1 MARFFVAGL
10 INIETTLAIN
20 NFPLEYSP
28 DNYPFFGVQ
37 STVSGVGLNIA
48 KALTI
53 LGNQVDLAS
62 LIGGDENGWL
72 ARRALADVGVSDDL
86 VLSNLPETAQSVIL
100 YEMEGRRQIH
110 TDLKDIQ
117 NQAFP
122 IQKAQ
127 NAIEACDLAVICN
140 INFARPLLAV
150 ARDAG
155 KPIATDVHALV
166 SLDHDYN
173 QDYMRAAD
181 ILFMSDEKL
190 PEPLEEV
197 ARKVLDRFHTKILV
211 IGMGKKGAV
220 LAVKEDGFIG
230 RFEAVKTRKVVNSI
244 GAGDALFSSFLDR
257 YLRTG
262 DPYTSLKAAMVFAS
276 YKIGE
281 KGAAQ
286 GFLNGEELDAWV
298 RKSGSLS

>member
-1 MARFFVAGL
+1 
-10 INIETTLAIN
+10 
-20 NFPLEYSP
+20 
-28 DNYPFFGVQ
+28 
-37 STVSGVGLNIA
+37 
-48 KALTI
+48 
-53 LGNQVDLAS
+53 
-62 LIGGDENGWL
+62 
-72 ARRALADVGVSDDL
+72 
-86 VLSNLPETAQSVIL
+86 
-100 YEMEGRRQIH
+100 
-110 TDLKDIQ
+110 
-117 NQAFP
+117 
-122 IQKAQ
+122 
-127 NAIEACDLAVICN
+127 
-140 INFARPLLAV
+140 
-150 ARDAG
+150 
-155 KPIATDVHALV
+155 
-166 SLDHDYN
+166 
-173 QDYMRAAD
+173 
-181 ILFMSDEKL
+181 MSDEKL

>member
-1 MARFFVAGL
+1 
-10 INIETTLAIN
+10 
-20 NFPLEYSP
+20 
-28 DNYPFFGVQ
+28 
-37 STVSGVGLNIA
+37 
-48 KALTI
+48 
-53 LGNQVDLAS
+53 VDLAS
-62 LIGGDENGWL
+62 LIGKDENGWL
-72 ARRALADVGVSDDL
+72 VRRALAEVGVSDDL
-86 VLSNLPETAQSVIL
+86 VLSNLAETAQSVIL

-122 IQKAQ
+122 IQQAQ

-155 KPIATDVHALV
+155 KPIATAVHALV
-166 SLDHDYN
+166 SLDHEYN

-197 ARKVLDRFHTKILV
+197 AGKVLDRFHTKILV
-211 IGMGKKGAV
+211 IGMGKKGAL
-220 LAVKEDGFIG
+220 LAVREDGFIG

-281 KGAAQ
+281 KGAAH
-286 GFLNGEELDAWV
+286 GFLNGKELDAWV

>member
-53 LGNQVDLAS
+53 LGNQVDLTS
-62 LIGGDENGWL
+62 LIGGDESGWL

-220 LAVKEDGFIG
+220 LAVREDGFIE

-281 KGAAQ
+281 KGAAH
-286 GFLNGEELDAWV
+286 GFLNGKELDAWV

>member
-1 MARFFVAGL
+1 
-10 INIETTLAIN
+10 
-20 NFPLEYSP
+20 
-28 DNYPFFGVQ
+28 YPFFGVQ

-48 KALTI
+48 KALTT
-53 LGNQVDLAS
+53 LGNQLDLAS
-62 LIGGDENGWL
+62 LIGEDEIGWL
-72 ARRALADVGVSDDL
+72 ARKALAEVGIDDHL
-86 VLSNLPETAQSVIL
+86 VLSNLAETAQSVIL

-117 NQAFP
+117 QQAYP
-122 IQKAQ
+122 ILKAQ
-127 NAIEACDLAVICN
+127 KAIEACDLAVICN

-150 ARDAG
+150 AKEAG

-173 QDYMRAAD
+173 QDYMRAGD

-190 PEPLEEV
+190 PESLEEA
-197 ARKVLDRFHTKILV
+197 ARKILDRFNTKILV
-211 IGMGKKGAV
+211 IGMGKKGAL
-220 LAVKEDGFIG
+220 LAVREDGFIG

-298 RKSGSLS
+298 RRIY

>member
-72 ARRALADVGVSDDL
+72 VRRALAEVGVSDDL
-86 VLSNLPETAQSVIL
+86 VLSNLAETAQSVIL

-190 PEPLEEV
+190 PEPLEDV
-197 ARKVLDRFHTKILV
+197 AREIMNRFQTKILV
-211 IGMGKKGAV
+211 IGMGKKGAL
-220 LAVKEDGFIG
+220 LAVREDGFIE

-281 KGAAQ
+281 KGAAH
-286 GFLNGEELDAWV
+286 GFLNGKELDAWV

>member
-10 INIETTLAIN
+10 INIETTLAID

-48 KALTI
+48 KALTT

-62 LIGGDENGWL
+62 LIGEDENGWL
-72 ARRALADVGVSDDL
+72 ARRALAEVGINDHL
-86 VLSNLPETAQSVIL
+86 VLNNLAETAQSVIL

-117 NQAFP
+117 GQAYP
-122 IQKAQ
+122 IEKAQ

-173 QDYMRAAD
+173 QDYMHAAD

-190 PEPLEEV
+190 PKPLEEV
-197 ARKVLDRFHTKILV
+197 ARKILDRFPTKILV
-211 IGMGKKGAV
+211 IGMGKTGAL

-230 RFEAVKTRKVVNSI
+230 HFEAVVTRKVVNSI

-286 GFLNGEELDAWV
+286 GFLSGEELDAWV
-298 RKSGSLS
+298 KKSSS

>member
-10 INIETTLAIN
+10 INIETTLAID

-48 KALTI
+48 KALTT

-72 ARRALADVGVSDDL
+72 ARKTLAEVGISDHL
-86 VLSNLPETAQSVIL
+86 VLNNLAETAQSVIL

-117 NQAFP
+117 QQAYP
-122 IQKAQ
+122 LQKCKK
-127 NAIEACDLAVICN
+127 AIETCDLAVICN
-140 INFARPLLAV
+140 INFARSLLAV

-155 KPIATDVHALV
+155 KLIATDVHALV

-173 QDYMRAAD
+173 QDYMHAAD

-190 PEPLEEV
+190 PEPLEDV
-197 ARKVLDRFHTKILV
+197 AWEILNRFPTKILV
-211 IGMGKKGAV
+211 IGMGKKGAL
-220 LAVKEDGFIG
+220 LAVREDGFIG
-230 RFEAVKTRKVVNSI
+230 RYEAVKTRKVVNSI

-257 YLRTG
+257 YLRTW
-262 DPYTSLKAAMVFAS
+262 DPYSSLKAAMVFAS

-286 GFLNGEELDAWV
+286 GFLSGEELDAWV
-298 RKSGSLS
+298 KKLSS

>member
-10 INIETTLAIN
+10 INIETTLAID

-48 KALTI
+48 KALTT
-53 LGNQVDLAS
+53 LGNKVDLAS

-72 ARRALADVGVSDDL
+72 ARKTLAEVGISDHL
-86 VLSNLPETAQSVIL
+86 VLNNLAETAQSVIL

-117 NQAFP
+117 GQAYP

-127 NAIEACDLAVICN
+127 NAIKACDLAVICN
-140 INFARPLLAV
+140 INFARPLLAL

-155 KPIATDVHALV
+155 KPIATDVHALL

-173 QDYMRAAD
+173 QDYMHAAD

-190 PEPLEEV
+190 PEPLEDV
-197 ARKVLDRFHTKILV
+197 AWEILNRFPTKILV
-211 IGMGKKGAV
+211 IGMGKKGAL
-220 LAVKEDGFIG
+220 LAVREDGFIG
-230 RFEAVKTRKVVNSI
+230 RYEAVKTRKVVNSI

-286 GFLNGEELDAWV
+286 GFLNREEFDAWIK
-298 RKSGSLS
+298 KSSS